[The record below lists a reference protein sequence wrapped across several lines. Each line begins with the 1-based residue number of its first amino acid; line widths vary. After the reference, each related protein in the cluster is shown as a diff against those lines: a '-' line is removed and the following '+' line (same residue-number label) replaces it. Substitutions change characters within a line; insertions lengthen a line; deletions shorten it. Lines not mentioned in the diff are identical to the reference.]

1 MHAQTLEANDFF
13 GALGRKMYLPE
24 NADFCS
30 HAVSFFGKL
39 LDELAPLDCTDEL
52 FEQIV
57 RKNEFV
63 YGLLNV
69 PRSTGS
75 RCVDVGLSCGLFV
88 AGLRFGAYGRQAIK
102 DQSGT
107 FSQAQQTECAHAL
120 RMLLYRRHAPLQKKK
135 KIESPHYCHLVL
147 HVEQRRE
154 GLRHEARAE

>member
-1 MHAQTLEANDFF
+1 
-13 GALGRKMYLPE
+13 MYLPE

-135 KIESPHYCHLVL
+135 KNRITSLLPSRASRRTAARRSTTRSP
-147 HVEQRRE
+147 RRM
-154 GLRHEARAE
+154 RRSS